1 MADVENLS
9 QIFNNELFGS
19 LAEEKGIKGIV
30 SKVMEARHSKSSDS
44 YEFLA
49 RFCSQERVTQL
60 ILPLKDVSGRS
71 VVFLKK
77 NFYDKLENLCPQ
89 AFSVKVLLHVC

>member
-1 MADVENLS
+1 MADAENLF
-9 QIFNNELFGS
+9 QIFSNELFGS
-19 LAEEKGIKGIV
+19 LAEEKEIKGIV

-60 ILPLKDVSGRS
+60 IIPLKEVSS
-71 VVFLKK
+71 
-77 NFYDKLENLCPQ
+77 Q
-89 AFSVKVLLHVC
+89 

>member
-1 MADVENLS
+1 MADVANLS

-60 ILPLKDVSGRS
+60 ILPLKDVSGQS
-71 VVFLKK
+71 VVF
-77 NFYDKLENLCPQ
+77 F
-89 AFSVKVLLHVC
+89 F

>member
-1 MADVENLS
+1 MLGHSYRGESALSYLYPKCSKCAMADAENLF
-9 QIFNNELFGS
+9 QIFSIELFGS
-19 LAEEKGIKGIV
+19 LAEEKEIKGIV

-60 ILPLKDVSGRS
+60 IIPLKEVSS
-71 VVFLKK
+71 
-77 NFYDKLENLCPQ
+77 Q
-89 AFSVKVLLHVC
+89 